1 MRLVL
6 TTLVVL
12 LTAGCVVTPPVGPP
26 AVSPPDLRGTW
37 IGTWGGTPL
46 SFVVIDQQI
55 STGDSGVVIGSWQ
68 LLGQYYPTV
77 NGVMTTTI
85 GGEAISTNMT
95 GQIAQWGQGFALV
108 LRGRSSRRIAWS
120 VRASRSTPG
129 GLKGPSKPSGIAER
143 RVSAPADFSLFITG
157 RHSKL
162 ATR

>member
-6 TTLVVL
+6 TALVVL

-95 GQIAQWGQGFALV
+95 GQIAQWGEGFALV
-108 LRGRSSRRIAWS
+108 LRGRSSAGDQEMRVRLVEADRLVGEGQSQYAWGPQGSVQAVRR
-120 VRASRSTPG
+120 R
-129 GLKGPSKPSGIAER
+129 
-143 RVSAPADFSLFITG
+143 
-157 RHSKL
+157 
-162 ATR
+162 

>member
-108 LRGRSSRRIAWS
+108 LRGRSSAGDQEMR
-120 VRASRSTPG
+120 VR
-129 GLKGPSKPSGIAER
+129 LVE
-143 RVSAPADFSLFITG
+143 ADRLVG
-157 RHSKL
+157 EG
-162 ATR
+162 

>member
-1 MRLVL
+1 M
-6 TTLVVL
+6 TLVVL

-108 LRGRSSRRIAWS
+108 LRGRSSAGDQEMRVRLVEADRLVGEGQSQYAWGPQGS
-120 VRASRSTPG
+120 VQA
-129 GLKGPSKPSGIAER
+129 
-143 RVSAPADFSLFITG
+143 V
-157 RHSKL
+157 RH
-162 ATR
+162 R

>member
-108 LRGRSSRRIAWS
+108 LRGRSSAGDQEMRVRLVEADRLVGEGQSQYAWGPQGS
-120 VRASRSTPG
+120 VQA
-129 GLKGPSKPSGIAER
+129 
-143 RVSAPADFSLFITG
+143 V
-157 RHSKL
+157 RH
-162 ATR
+162 R

>member
-108 LRGRSSRRIAWS
+108 LRGRSSAGDQEMRVRLVEADRMVGEGQSQYAWGPQGS
-120 VRASRSTPG
+120 VQA
-129 GLKGPSKPSGIAER
+129 
-143 RVSAPADFSLFITG
+143 V
-157 RHSKL
+157 RH
-162 ATR
+162 R